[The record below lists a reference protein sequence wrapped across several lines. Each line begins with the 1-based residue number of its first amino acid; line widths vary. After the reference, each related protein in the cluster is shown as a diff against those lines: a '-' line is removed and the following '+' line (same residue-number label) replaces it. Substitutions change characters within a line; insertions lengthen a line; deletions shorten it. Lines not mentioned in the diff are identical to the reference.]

1 MNPLNGKPLG
11 PRRKKARRPVP
22 ASTGIE
28 RMTEL
33 PGATYKV
40 VVETPER
47 RYRVYITINEQDG
60 APFEVF
66 VRCDNPQL
74 YEWITALTLLTSKLL
89 QRGVSLKEIG
99 QELQIIHSG
108 ATSSHFLPGGQRCLS
123 MVARI
128 GQILERHADCSPLG
142 RP

>member
-1 MNPLNGKPLG
+1 M
-11 PRRKKARRPVP
+11 A
-22 ASTGIE
+22 
-28 RMTEL
+28 EL

-40 VVETPER
+40 TVETPER

-60 APFEVF
+60 NPFEVF

-89 QRGVSLKEIG
+89 QRGMSLKEIG

-108 ATSSHFLPGGQRCLS
+108 ATSAHFLPGGQHCISL
-123 MVARI
+123 VARI
-128 GQILERHADCSPLG
+128 GRTLERHADYSPLV